1 MEGAEVEI
9 EVSQSDLETMNLVE
23 LPLPQEE
30 GVALEEGPRQAAGVE
45 EEHFVVV
52 EKS

>member
-1 MEGAEVEI
+1 VEGAEAET

-45 EEHFVVV
+45 EGHFVVV